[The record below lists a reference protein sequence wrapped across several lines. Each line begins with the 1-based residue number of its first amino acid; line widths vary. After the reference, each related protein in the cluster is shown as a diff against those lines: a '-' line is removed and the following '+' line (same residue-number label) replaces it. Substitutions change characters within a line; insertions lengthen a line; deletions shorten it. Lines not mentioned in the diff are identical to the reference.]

1 MRDSAPAFFIP
12 IKHINRAIDQ
22 TMQANQ
28 KVIPIHSDGYEEL
41 MSFCRNLTAPYTE
54 HDVRAFN
61 AIYRCIYQEL
71 SREERRRAERL
82 VDLMID
88 GLESLELASLIYG
101 VV

>member
-1 MRDSAPAFFIP
+1 
-12 IKHINRAIDQ
+12 
-22 TMQANQ
+22 MQACA
-28 KVIPIHSDGYEEL
+28 KVTPIHSNGYEEL
-41 MSFCRNLTAPYTE
+41 MQFCRSLTAPYTE

-61 AIYRCIYQEL
+61 ALYRCIYPGL

-88 GLESLELASLIYG
+88 GLSNRRLACLIYG